1 MSRFLEKMAGFL
13 DTQPFDVIR
22 ISEIYDGGE
31 PETLERIPGN
41 RCQDVYSS
49 AKAFT
54 MTAIGI
60 LVGRGLMSV
69 NDKVT
74 DLLAEEIAPYRD
86 EIDPRWDG
94 VTVETAIKYRSGL
107 PGGFL
112 DIDCLDAN
120 EWGEDH
126 LRYMFTYPLA
136 YDPGTEERYND
147 GTYYMLAR
155 IAEKVSGMPADAF
168 MWKEMLYPMG
178 FSEAAFSR
186 CPLGHI
192 IGGSGLY
199 ISGPDYAK
207 FGELYR
213 AGGVWKGRRILTE
226 EWVAAVLEKEYVF
239 DWDDT
244 RVLYF
249 KGGMY
254 GQKVIVHPGQKRV
267 VAMQSYGGDSGAV
280 MEFVRGYED

>member
-1 MSRFLEKMAGFL
+1 MSKFLEDLAKFL
-13 DTQPFDVIR
+13 DTQPFDI
-22 ISEIYDGGE
+22 IHAAEIYDGGE
-31 PETLERIPGN
+31 PEVLERIPGN

-60 LVGRGLMSV
+60 LCDRGLISV
-69 NDKVT
+69 GDRIV
-74 DLLAEEIAPYRD
+74 DILADEIAPNRD
-86 EIDPRWDG
+86 EMDPRWDR
-94 VTVETAIKYRSGL
+94 VTVEMSIKYRSGL

-126 LRYMFTYPLA
+126 LKYMMTYPLA
-136 YDPGTEERYND
+136 YDPDTEERYND
-147 GTYYMLAR
+147 GTYYLLAR
-155 IAEKVSGMPADAF
+155 VAEKVSGMPTDAF
-168 MWKEMLYPMG
+168 LWKEMLYPLG

-186 CPLGHI
+186 CPMGHI

-199 ISGPDYAK
+199 IPIADFAK

-213 AGGVWKGRRILTE
+213 CGGVWKGRRILSG
-226 EWVAAVLEKEYVF
+226 EWVKTVLEKEYVF

-244 RVLYF
+244 HELYF

-254 GQKVIVHPGQKRV
+254 GQKILVHPARRRV
-267 VAMQSYGGDSGAV
+267 VAVQSYGGDTNV
-280 MEFVRGYED
+280 IMEFMRGYKG